1 MAKKN
6 NSILVGIVVLG
17 IGFIGITLLPA
28 SRHPMTGMMQ
38 YLTHSQMPRGIA
50 FSTLPEAN
58 SVEAKLLSKYC
69 TQCHDLPAPGMHTK
83 GEWPVVMHRMTQYM
97 DTMHVF
103 HNIKPS
109 YEELKAIQSYL
120 EQHAQIAID
129 PAQYPDLNSPAGT
142 AFTNTCNQCHMLP
155 EPKQHTKT
163 EWPFV
168 VKRMLKNMKMM
179 GKNIPDPDQV
189 EMITGYLE
197 KHAK

>member
-6 NSILVGIVVLG
+6 NSVLVGVIIIA
-17 IGFIGITLLPA
+17 IGFIGLVLIPA
-28 SRHPMTGMMQ
+28 SHHPMTGMMQ
-38 YLTHSQMPRGIA
+38 YLTHAQMPKGIA
-50 FSTLPEAN
+50 YSTLPDAN
-58 SVEAKLLSKYC
+58 SSGAKLLSKYC

-83 GEWPVVMHRMTQYM
+83 QEWPIVIHRMTQYI

-103 HNIKPS
+103 HNIKPR

-129 PAQYPDLNSPAGT
+129 PAQYPDLNGPDGI
-142 AFTNTCNQCHMLP
+142 AFKDTCNQCHMLP
-155 EPKQHTKT
+155 EPKQHTQT
-163 EWPFV
+163 EWPHV

-179 GKNIPDPDQV
+179 GKNLPEQDQV
-189 EMITGYLE
+189 DMITGYLQ